1 MKQFVVFILSLLL
14 ITIGSFG
21 CGYITH
27 KALSAPEEPQVVI
40 EQVPETVEFTLGS
53 FEQLIMVIAFTES
66 RFQSEAL
73 GTAGDTGILQL
84 REIYVREVNRL
95 YGTCYTIED
104 AYSPE
109 KSLEMFLLM
118 QQYYNP
124 EDDIET
130 GIYYHNKSPYYAK
143 SVKQNLELIK
153 RYETFRTILK
163 NYTQYERRKTC
174 K

>member
-1 MKQFVVFILSLLL
+1 MRQVIVFILRLLF
-14 ITIGSFG
+14 IIIGSFG
-21 CGYITH
+21 CGYIAH
-27 KALSAPEEPQVVI
+27 KVISASKEQQVVI

-53 FEQLIMVIAFTES
+53 FEQLIMAIALTES
-66 RFQSEAL
+66 RFQPEAL
-73 GTAGDTGILQL
+73 GTAGDIGILQI

-118 QQYYNP
+118 QQHYNP

-163 NYTQYERRKTC
+163 NYSK
-174 K
+174 

>member
-1 MKQFVVFILSLLL
+1 MKQSIAFIIALFL
-14 ITIGSFG
+14 ITAGSFG
-21 CGYITH
+21 CGYVVH
-27 KALSAPEEPQVVI
+27 KMISTPNEPQVTV
-40 EQVPETVEFTLGS
+40 EQVTEVRQFELHP
-53 FEQLIMVIAFTES
+53 FEQLIMAIAFTES
-66 RFQSEAL
+66 RFQSDAL

-95 YGTCYTIED
+95 YGTSYTIED

-124 EDDIET
+124 SGNIET

-143 SVKQNLELIK
+143 SVKQNLELIE
-153 RYETFRTILK
+153 RYETFRKVLE
-163 NYTQYERRKTC
+163 NYTK
-174 K
+174 